1 MPRTYKQSVVYS
13 QCPPARSILQL
24 MHCHPCSISWYN
36 HEAWGCSHQQARL
49 QSIKHKNIYI
59 QWCAPPR
66 KTYNHHYTVEDCRSS
81 SVLFI
86 TAPNHPQP
94 FLKSV
99 AQPPTAD
106 KISIGPMRSSSCCGV
121 ATKAVTNQ
129 MHGVLSIPAFQEP
142 WHDRRNGHTYP
153 KMDLTKNTCFTC
165 TISGWN

>member
-1 MPRTYKQSVVYS
+1 MRHGDAVINERDFNQSNTGIY
-13 QCPPARSILQL
+13 I
-24 MHCHPCSISWYN
+24 YT
-36 HEAWGCSHQQARL
+36 
-49 QSIKHKNIYI
+49 YI

-66 KTYNHHYTVEDCRSS
+66 STYNHHYNVQDCRSS
-81 SVLFI
+81 SVLLI

-99 AQPPTAD
+99 AQPLTAD

-129 MHGVLSIPAFQEP
+129 MHGGLSIPAFQEP

-153 KMDLTKNTCFTC
+153 KTAMIRRTHASLAQILGEISWWWPNLTKVAYC
-165 TISGWN
+165 TDMYRLYPFATL